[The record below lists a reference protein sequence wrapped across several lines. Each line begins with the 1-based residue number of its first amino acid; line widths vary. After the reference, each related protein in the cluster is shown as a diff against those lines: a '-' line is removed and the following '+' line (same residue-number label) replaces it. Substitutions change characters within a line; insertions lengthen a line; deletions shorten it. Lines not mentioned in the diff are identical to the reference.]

1 MLDTIIQDFAEQIK
15 IRCSEI
21 MADFTTQLD
30 FAGVEKAIT
39 EELAKLSAQLQQAM
53 LNALLLAGVFLSR
66 LKIYAGTCGLR
77 FKEYRYITVTLG
89 NGIQIQVKSPYFV
102 KAKPHSRRKKRGPNG
117 SCSGPII

>member
-21 MADFTTQLD
+21 IADFTTQLD
-30 FAGVEKAIT
+30 FTGVEKAIT

-53 LNALLLAGVFLSR
+53 LNALLLASVFLSK

-77 FKEYRYITVTLG
+77 FKEYRYIDFQKLIFQNPSKIVT
-89 NGIQIQVKSPYFV
+89 
-102 KAKPHSRRKKRGPNG
+102 KRL
-117 SCSGPII
+117 